1 MFFIAAL
8 SLSGIP
14 PLSGFL
20 GKVFITRGT
29 FEADYYWL
37 GAIGILTSL
46 LVLYSVMK
54 IFMNGFWGETTVSEE
69 MEKGTTK
76 GLMLPIVLLTI
87 ATIALG
93 LGAEAINEY
102 IVIAAEGLLNPDLY
116 IHAVFDGHPIP

>member
-1 MFFIAAL
+1 MDFGVKR
-8 SLSGIP
+8 S
-14 PLSGFL
+14 
-20 GKVFITRGT
+20 
-29 FEADYYWL
+29 
-37 GAIGILTSL
+37 
-46 LVLYSVMK
+46 
-54 IFMNGFWGETTVSEE
+54 VSEE